1 MAEVAYCLSMN
12 YEIIPESITEVIY
25 YSQGEH
31 VFSKFFKILASLKI
45 RNNGLPNHLETEDQI
60 KDYLEQLNKSMGFT
74 DEFSKLGPSDF
85 TTNKP
90 MANFYK
96 LISNSILGLH
106 MFLLF
111 TLSREIGCRC
121 PAYPPVSYTHL
132 TLPTILLV

>member
-45 RNNGLPNHLETEDQI
+45 RNNGLPKHLETEGQI
-60 KDYLEQLNKSMGFT
+60 KDYLEDLNKSMGFT

-111 TLSREIGCRC
+111 TTARNLSREI
-121 PAYPPVSYTHL
+121 ATYL
-132 TLPTILLV
+132 FLD